1 MSGSYRRVQAA
12 LISLETTAMEFP
24 DLGQHCS
31 EPTCKQ
37 LDFLPLKCDACE
49 QIFCKDHVTYA
60 LHNCSSA
67 YKKDVQVP
75 VCPLC
80 NIPIPVKRGQTPDIV
95 VGEHIDRD
103 CKSDPA
109 QQKRKIF
116 TNKCGKP
123 GCRQKELMKVICEDC
138 HGNFCLK
145 HRHPLDHE
153 CKGKSAPISQAGHA
167 ALLRSQASSSKAP
180 ASSSH
185 TVARP
190 APQPQ
195 HSRASVPSP
204 APPAAAALQN
214 GLTEE
219 EALQRA
225 LEMSLA
231 ESAQNA
237 TPQHSSQEEEDLAL
251 ARALSASEEEYR
263 RQQQAGQTSRNAK
276 QSTCNMC

>member
-1 MSGSYRRVQAA
+1 
-12 LISLETTAMEFP
+12 MEFP
-24 DLGQHCS
+24 DLGKHCS

-49 QIFCKDHVTYA
+49 QIFCKDHITYA
-60 LHNCSSA
+60 LHSCSSA

-123 GCRQKELMKVICEDC
+123 GCKQKELMKVICEDC

-153 CKGKSAPISQAGHA
+153 CKGKSAPISRAGHA
-167 ALLRSQASSSKAP
+167 AVLRSQASSSSSKAP

-185 TVARP
+185 TAAKP
-190 APQPQ
+190 APQTQ
-195 HSRASVPSP
+195 RSRPSVPS
-204 APPAAAALQN
+204 AQPPAAAALQN

-237 TPQHSSQEEEDLAL
+237 VPQHSSQEDEDLAL

-263 RQQQAGQTSRNAK
+263 RQQAAQGSRNAK

>member
-1 MSGSYRRVQAA
+1 
-12 LISLETTAMEFP
+12 MEFP
-24 DLGQHCS
+24 DLGKHCS
-31 EPTCKQ
+31 EATCKQ

-60 LHNCSSA
+60 LHNCTSA

-80 NIPIPVKRGQTPDIV
+80 NTPIPVTRGQTPDIV
-95 VGEHIDRD
+95 VGDHIDRD

-116 TNKCGKP
+116 TNKCVKP
-123 GCRQKELMKVICEDC
+123 GCRQKELIKVICNDC

-145 HRHPLDHE
+145 HRHPLDHD
-153 CKGKSAPISQAGHA
+153 CKGTSAPISKAGHA
-167 ALLRSQASSSKAP
+167 ALMRSHASSSKTST
-180 ASSSH
+180 ASSH
-185 TVARP
+185 VAPKP
-190 APQPQ
+190 AAQPQ
-195 HSRASVPSP
+195 RSRAVAPSHQP
-204 APPAAAALQN
+204 SAAAALQN

-231 ESAQNA
+231 ESATNTSQ
-237 TPQHSSQEEEDLAL
+237 QDRSQEDEDLAL

-263 RQQQAGQTSRNAK
+263 RQQALLAEDGK
-276 QSTCNMC
+276 KKGL

>member
-1 MSGSYRRVQAA
+1 MGVQI
-12 LISLETTAMEFP
+12 LCRLERSIGLDIGQLFPHPLEGEIMEFP
-24 DLGQHCS
+24 NLGKHCS
-31 EPTCKQ
+31 ESTCKQ

-49 QIFCKDHVTYA
+49 QIFCKDHVMYV
-60 LHNCSSA
+60 LHGCSSA

-80 NIPIPVKRGQTPDIV
+80 NTPIPVKKGQTPDVV

-123 GCRQKELMKVICEDC
+123 GCRQKELMKVICDDC

-153 CKGKSAPISQAGHA
+153 CKGKSAPISRAGHA
-167 ALLRSQASSSKAP
+167 AVLRSQASSSKAP
-180 ASSSH
+180 ATSSY
-185 TVARP
+185 TAARP
-190 APQPQ
+190 TAQPQ
-195 HSRASVPSP
+195 RNRGSVPN
-204 APPAAAALQN
+204 AQPPAAAALQN
-214 GLTEE
+214 GLSEE

-225 LEMSLA
+225 LEMSIA
-231 ESAQNA
+231 ESAQNV
-237 TPQHSSQEEEDLAL
+237 TEQHSTQEEEDLAL
-251 ARALSASEEEYR
+251 AQALSASEEEYR
-263 RQQQAGQTSRNAK
+263 RQQVCSDRHA
-276 QSTCNMC
+276 

>member
-1 MSGSYRRVQAA
+1 
-12 LISLETTAMEFP
+12 MEFP
-24 DLGQHCS
+24 DLGKHCS
-31 EPTCKQ
+31 ESTCKQ

-49 QIFCKDHVTYA
+49 QIFCKDHITYV
-60 LHNCSSA
+60 LHKCNSA

-80 NIPIPVKRGQTPDIV
+80 NIPIPIKRGQTPDIV

-116 TNKCGKP
+116 TNKCAKP
-123 GCRQKELMKVICEDC
+123 GCRQKELIKVICDDC

-145 HRHPLDHE
+145 HRHSLDHD
-153 CKGKSAPISQAGHA
+153 CKGKSVPVSRAGHA
-167 ALLRSQASSSKAP
+167 ALLRVQSSSSKASAP
-180 ASSSH
+180 SSH
-185 TVARP
+185 IEPTP
-190 APQPQ
+190 TLLPQ
-195 HSRASVPSP
+195 RNRTSVS
-204 APPAAAALQN
+204 APPPPVAAALQN

-231 ESAQNA
+231 EAASSTAQQ
-237 TPQHSSQEEEDLAL
+237 QHRSQEEEDLAL
-251 ARALSASEEEYR
+251 ARALAASEEEYR
-263 RQQQAGQTSRNAK
+263 RQQAGQNREAK
-276 QSTCNMC
+276 QNTCNVC